1 MANTRNQRKRTVVI
15 NFSYCLF
22 FSSSTPIM
30 HGSYREMQE
39 ISEVFMLTNLSQLIE
54 ELGNCSR
61 VLLGDLDWLL
71 ILEQSLIIQQVQS
84 SVAVGPGHNIVT

>member
-1 MANTRNQRKRTVVI
+1 
-15 NFSYCLF
+15 
-22 FSSSTPIM
+22 M

-71 ILEQSLIIQQVQS
+71 ILEQSLLFSRYNHQ
-84 SVAVGPGHNIVT
+84 

>member
-1 MANTRNQRKRTVVI
+1 
-15 NFSYCLF
+15 
-22 FSSSTPIM
+22 M